1 VPTDE
6 PLLNVERMMLGGP
19 MKQPKPKTVK
29 VECDVCG
36 QDWKQHKPDAKGK
49 VGLDE
54 CVRLL
59 KVELAKPRPAWISQ
73 SSGITAYPHFYGN
86 TTH

>member
-1 VPTDE
+1 MA
-6 PLLNVERMMLGGP
+6 R
-19 MKQPKPKTVK
+19 QPKPKTVK

-36 QDWKQHKPDAKGK
+36 QDWKLHKPDAKGK

-59 KVELAKPRPAWISQ
+59 KAEMAKPRANPYVISG
-73 SSGITAYPHFYGN
+73 SSLWPLTAAH
-86 TTH
+86 